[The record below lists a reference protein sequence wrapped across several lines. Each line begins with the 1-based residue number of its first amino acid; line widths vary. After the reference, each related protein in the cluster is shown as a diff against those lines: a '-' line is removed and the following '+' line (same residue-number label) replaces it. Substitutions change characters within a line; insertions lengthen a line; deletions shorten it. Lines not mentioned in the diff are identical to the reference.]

1 MATSSFVQPVNLKL
15 AKKGRKYW
23 TCIQH
28 WEGHGKKRDYE
39 VKMLIDDSNKDLEPG
54 IELTDYLVEIQKE
67 TSRYGTKRLLVPID
81 EKQYQ
86 EERSETIFEK
96 LKAKWE
102 DEDFIPSASDIEYIE
117 EERDSLGGQYTDEIK
132 QLIRMGVI
140 RRNVMYLR
148 QQFADD
154 MYINEKRIDN
164 LHHLGCFDYDSEI
177 KAMREKKEKAKKAKR
192 EAEKAKRQRWLKTH
206 FVRTIQVDSEPRP
219 KIGSVD
225 VIFQNDNYRAGRCVS
240 SQFVSD
246 EDNIWTY
253 GDIYYAEYED
263 ISDTDEGQKAIE
275 NYKAQKIAQEQER
288 KRVNKFRKSLSE
300 LENWIKDHDQLAGN
314 RVDLCL
320 DALDV
325 IFDDQNIYGEGKTIA
340 VDSAKKQIWYVIH
353 HHADG
358 DDWSANNVYF
368 SKDAPDGFGD
378 AIGYMADS
386 NRCQAMIDHIN
397 EMRIAP

>member
-15 AKKGRKYW
+15 VKKGRKYW

-54 IELTDYLVEIQKE
+54 VELTDYLVRVEKE
-67 TSRYGTKRLLVPID
+67 TSRYGTKHLLVPID

-86 EERSETIFEK
+86 AEHAKAIFERIK
-96 LKAKWE
+96 TKWE

-117 EERDSLGGQYTDEIK
+117 EQRDSLGGQYSGEIK
-132 QLIRMGVI
+132 ELIRKGVI
-140 RRNVMYLR
+140 RRNVMFLR

-164 LHHLGCFDYDSEI
+164 LHHLGCFDYDDEI
-177 KAMREKKEKAKKAKR
+177 EAMREKKEEAKKAKR
-192 EAEKAKRQRWLKTH
+192 EVEKAKRQDWLKTH
-206 FVRTIQVDSEPRP
+206 FVRTIQADSKPRP
-219 KIGSVD
+219 KIGSID
-225 VIFQNDNYRAGRCVS
+225 VIFQNDHYRAGKCIS
-240 SQFVSD
+240 SQFASD

-263 ISDTDEGQKAIE
+263 ISDTEEGQKAIE
-275 NYKAQKIAQEQER
+275 NYKAQKLVEEQER
-288 KRVNKFRKSLSE
+288 KRVRKLRKSLDE
-300 LENWIKDHDQLAGN
+300 LGNWIKDHDQLAGS
-314 RVDLCL
+314 RVNLDL
-320 DALDV
+320 DVLDV
-325 IFDDQNIYGEGKTIA
+325 IFDDQNIYGGGETIA

-358 DDWSANNVYF
+358 DDWSANNIYF
-368 SKDAPDGFGD
+368 SKDAPDSFGD
-378 AIGYMADS
+378 AIGYMADF
-386 NRCQAMIDHIN
+386 NECQAMIDRIN

>member
-1 MATSSFVQPVNLKL
+1 MATSSFVQPVNVKL
-15 AKKGRKYW
+15 VKKGRKYW
-23 TCIQH
+23 ACIQH
-28 WEGHGKKRDYE
+28 WEGHGEKRDYE

-54 IELTDYLVEIQKE
+54 TELTDYLVEIQKE
-67 TSRYGTKRLLVPID
+67 TSRYGTKRLLIPID

-86 EERSETIFEK
+86 EEHAKAIFERIK
-96 LKAKWE
+96 TKWE

-117 EERDSLGGQYTDEIK
+117 EERDSLGGQYLGEIK
-132 QLIRMGVI
+132 ALIRKGVI

-164 LHHLGCFDYDSEI
+164 LHHLGCFDYDDEI
-177 KAMREKKEKAKKAKR
+177 EAMREKKEEAKKAKR
-192 EAEKAKRQRWLKTH
+192 EAEKAKRQDWLKTH
-206 FVRTIQVDSEPRP
+206 FVRTIQADSKSRP

-225 VIFQNDNYRAGRCVS
+225 VIFQNNNCRAGRCIS

-246 EDNIWTY
+246 EDNVWTY
-253 GDIYYAEYED
+253 GDIYYVEYED
-263 ISDTDEGQKAIE
+263 ITNTDEGQKAIE
-275 NYKAQKIAQEQER
+275 NYKAQKLIEEQEC
-288 KRVNKFRKSLSE
+288 KRVNKLRKSLDE
-300 LENWIKDHDQLAGN
+300 LGNWIKDHDQLAGS
-314 RVDLCL
+314 RVNLDL
-320 DALDV
+320 DVLDV
-325 IFDDQNIYGEGKTIA
+325 IFDDQNIYGGGETIA
-340 VDSAKKQIWYVIH
+340 VNEAKKQIWYIIH

-386 NRCQAMIDHIN
+386 NECQSMIDRIN
-397 EMRIAP
+397 EMRIAQ